1 MKLYPLETRHCPG
14 CGTEMGICF
23 AHFGDGCRQMRTC
36 PACNG
41 PVSEGAKQAG
51 DALRSRRIGAGLT
64 LRNGAEVLGYSPSAL
79 SAMEVGRDPLTLEDA
94 VRLALR
100 LEEHAGR
107 EGG

>member
-1 MKLYPLETRHCPG
+1 MKLYEPDVEHCPD

-36 PACNG
+36 PVCNG
-41 PVSEGAKQAG
+41 PVSEEAKQAG
-51 DALRSRRIGAGLT
+51 DALRSRRIGVGLT
-64 LRNGAEVLGYSPSAL
+64 LRDGAEVLGYNPSAL
-79 SAMEVGRDPLTLEDA
+79 SAMEVGRDPLTLEGA
-94 VRLALR
+94 VKLALR